1 MEKDLAKTSYDFGP
15 FRLDV
20 TERRLLRDGCV
31 VPLRTKLF
39 DTLLVLVRQ
48 SGHLVEKHELMAT
61 VWPDAIVEDT
71 NLTHT
76 ISMLRKV
83 LGERAPGLDYVETV
97 SKRGYRFI
105 ADVRETESSPPAAAG
120 ESAGNRAA
128 LHQRVQF
135 CRTADNV
142 RLAYATVG
150 EGPVI
155 VKTANWM
162 NHLEF
167 DWQSPVW
174 RHLVEELAR
183 DHTLVR
189 YDERGNGLSDW
200 DVADISFDAFVRDLE
215 TVVDAL
221 GIPRFALFG
230 ISQGVPVSIA
240 YAARH
245 PDRVSRLILHAGPA
259 KGFGRADDP
268 EILQRI
274 EAMKTLIA
282 DGWGRHN
289 SPIRQFL
296 TSTFLPDGTPEQW
309 AWFTEL
315 QRVSASPENAVRLL
329 TAISD
334 IDVSALLG
342 QVRVPTLVLHSLHD
356 EIIPFAFGKDI
367 ACEIPGASF
376 VALDSR
382 NHLIVEHEKA
392 WPVYRDEIRRFLRTT
407 GSA

>member
-1 MEKDLAKTSYDFGP
+1 M
-15 FRLDV
+15 
-20 TERRLLRDGCV
+20 
-31 VPLRTKLF
+31 PLRTKLF

-83 LGERAPGLDYVETV
+83 LGERAPGLEYVETV

-105 ADVRETESSPPAAAG
+105 ADVRETESSPPAGAG
-120 ESAGNRAA
+120 EAAGNRAA

-215 TVVDAL
+215 TVVDAI
-221 GIPRFALFG
+221 GISRFALFG
-230 ISQGVPVSIA
+230 ISQGVPVAIA

-245 PDRVSRLILHAGPA
+245 PERVGRLILHAGPA

-296 TSTFLPDGTPEQW
+296 TSTFLPEGTPEQW

>member
-1 MEKDLAKTSYDFGP
+1 MEKDLARTSYDFGP

-20 TERRLLRDGCV
+20 TERRLLRDGRV

-392 WPVYRDEIRRFLRTT
+392 WPVYRDEIRRFLLTT
-407 GSA
+407 GAT

>member
-1 MEKDLAKTSYDFGP
+1 M
-15 FRLDV
+15 
-20 TERRLLRDGCV
+20 
-31 VPLRTKLF
+31 
-39 DTLLVLVRQ
+39 
-48 SGHLVEKHELMAT
+48 
-61 VWPDAIVEDT
+61 
-71 NLTHT
+71 
-76 ISMLRKV
+76 
-83 LGERAPGLDYVETV
+83 
-97 SKRGYRFI
+97 
-105 ADVRETESSPPAAAG
+105 
-120 ESAGNRAA
+120 
-128 LHQRVQF
+128 
-135 CRTADNV
+135 
-142 RLAYATVG
+142 
-150 EGPVI
+150 
-155 VKTANWM
+155 
-162 NHLEF
+162 
-167 DWQSPVW
+167 
-174 RHLVEELAR
+174 
-183 DHTLVR
+183 
-189 YDERGNGLSDW
+189 
-200 DVADISFDAFVRDLE
+200 
-215 TVVDAL
+215 
-221 GIPRFALFG
+221 
-230 ISQGVPVSIA
+230 
-240 YAARH
+240 
-245 PDRVSRLILHAGPA
+245 ILHAGPA

-392 WPVYRDEIRRFLRTT
+392 WPVYRDEIRRFLLTT
-407 GSA
+407 GAT

>member
-1 MEKDLAKTSYDFGP
+1 MEKDLRNTSYAFGP

-20 TERRLLRDGCV
+20 TERRLLRDGSV

-48 SGHLVEKHELMAT
+48 SGHLVEKHELMAA

-83 LGERAPGLDYVETV
+83 LGARAPGLDYVETV
-97 SKRGYRFI
+97 PKRGYRFT
-105 ADVRETESSPPAAAG
+105 ADVRETEPSPPAAGEPAG
-120 ESAGNRAA
+120 DRAA
-128 LHQRVQF
+128 LHQRIQF

-174 RHLVEELAR
+174 RHIVQELAR

-215 TVVDAL
+215 TVVDAIGL
-221 GIPRFALFG
+221 PRFALFG

-245 PDRVSRLILHAGPA
+245 PERVSRLILHAGPA

-315 QRVSASPENAVRLL
+315 QRVSSSPENAVRLL

-334 IDVSALLG
+334 IDVSALLS

-356 EIIPFAFGKDI
+356 EIIPFAFGKEI